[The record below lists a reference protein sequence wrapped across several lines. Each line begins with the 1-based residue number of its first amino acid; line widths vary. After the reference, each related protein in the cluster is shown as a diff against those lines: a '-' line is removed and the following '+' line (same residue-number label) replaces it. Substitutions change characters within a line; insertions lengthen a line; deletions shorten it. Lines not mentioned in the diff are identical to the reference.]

1 MARKPKKSAA
11 PKTPKNPEFQPQT
24 QAPQGVDGG
33 AEISPPDLDG
43 DGKPGGSLSQLAWDC
58 AEVAWAAVFR
68 WSAIKQVDDLGPWA
82 DLTDADRLVWAIAA
96 NQIINGRDD
105 LPFADER
112 WEASVRGKI
121 FAAVVRSIAL

>member
-1 MARKPKKSAA
+1 MARKSASVAQQAERRSRKSEVAGSKPAA
-11 PKTPKNPEFQPQT
+11 
-24 QAPQGVDGG
+24 GS
-33 AEISPPDLDG
+33 ISPPDLNG

-58 AEVAWAAVFR
+58 AQVAWAAVFR

-96 NQIINGRDD
+96 SQIINGRDD